1 MVVPDKQKL
10 YTVEEFEAFLARLE
24 NDDRLFEL
32 IHGAI
37 AEKMPTEMHA
47 GIVFL
52 ILGHLF
58 VYFQQNP
65 IGWAL
70 PEARYG
76 LPKDKRNSRIP
87 DISVII
93 GRDRPL
99 VEKGAA
105 PYVPD
110 LAIEVQSPD
119 DSLKKMRQKADYYLT
134 NGTKMVWLIYTDS
147 RLAEICTPDGERLLN
162 PDQTL
167 DGGEMLPGFKLTV
180 RDIFPQ

>member
-1 MVVPDKQKL
+1 MVIPDKQKL
-10 YTVEEFEAFLARLE
+10 YTVEEFEAYIAQPE
-24 NDDRLFEL
+24 NTDRLLEL
-32 IHGAI
+32 INGEI
-37 AEKMPTEMHA
+37 IEKMPTELHA

-52 ILGHLF
+52 IVGHLF

-76 LPKDKRNSRIP
+76 IPKDRRNSRIP
-87 DISVII
+87 DVSIII

-105 PYVPD
+105 PFIPD

-119 DSLKKMRQKADYYLT
+119 DTLKKMRQKADYYLEH
-134 NGTKMVWLIYTDS
+134 GAKMVWLIYTES
-147 RLAEICTPDGERLLN
+147 RLAEVCTPDGEHLLN
-162 PDQTL
+162 LDQEL
-167 DGGEMLPGFKLTV
+167 NGGEILPGFKLAV